1 MTNGTASG
9 DASYTDLGYR
19 AFDADN
25 HYYEAA
31 DSFTR
36 HIPKGMEKRTMQWAE
51 LNGKRRLLVAGRV
64 NRFIP
69 NPLFDPVARP
79 GSLDEYFRGRRR
91 IFELMLRLEGS
102 EFQLDVW
109 QALLDV
115 PFGATASYRDIAQA
129 VARPKSVRAVG
140 AANGANPISLIIPCH
155 RVIGADGRLV
165 GYGGGLDRKEWL
177 IEHEWKHGGQAEAVP
192 KAKAKKAAKS
202 EPKK

>member
-1 MTNGTASG
+1 MT
-9 DASYTDLGYR
+9 TDTVKMYR
-19 AFDADN
+19 AFYKSPIGDIEITATAK
-25 HYYEAA
+25 EIC
-31 DSFTR
+31 SLEFV
-36 HIPKGMEKRTMQWAE
+36 Q
-51 LNGKRRLLVAGRV
+51 GKRSGKTSELSPALRKCLKQ
-64 NRFIP
+64 
-69 NPLFDPVARP
+69 
-79 GSLDEYFRGRRR
+79 LDEYFRGRRR

-109 QALLDV
+109 QALLDI
-115 PFGATASYRDIAQA
+115 PYGATASYRDIAQV